1 MKSKIL
7 FTILSIAVFSLL
19 IGSSVLAV
27 TIPGITQTGP
37 TTVSGVVDILR
48 NIVKWVYIVFFII
61 AVMFIL
67 FAAYTYLMAS
77 GDPEGVTKARNEIIY
92 AAVAIIVALLAV
104 GFDTAIA
111 TFLQTGQ

>member
-7 FTILSIAVFSLL
+7 FTILSVAVFSLL

-48 NIVKWVYIVFFII
+48 NIVKWTYIIFFVV

-67 FAAYTYLMAS
+67 FAAYTYLMAQ
-77 GDPEGVTKARNEIIY
+77 GDPEKVNTARNQIIY

>member
-1 MKSKIL
+1 MGLYSFL
-7 FTILSIAVFSLL
+7 YHR
-19 IGSSVLAV
+19 GY
-27 TIPGITQTGP
+27 
-37 TTVSGVVDILR
+37 
-48 NIVKWVYIVFFII
+48 VYS
-61 AVMFIL
+61 

>member
-1 MKSKIL
+1 
-7 FTILSIAVFSLL
+7 
-19 IGSSVLAV
+19 
-27 TIPGITQTGP
+27 
-37 TTVSGVVDILR
+37 
-48 NIVKWVYIVFFII
+48 
-61 AVMFIL
+61 
-67 FAAYTYLMAS
+67 MAS